1 MSGRGPACEART
13 HTGRS
18 AGTQKKGERRSDPVA
33 AKRGQWGL
41 RCAIES
47 LSNLVLTQQWQV
59 QQDLEGLRVG
69 RHHNELR
76 NATIQRLGGC
86 GSDEGGAVG
95 YIPLDREVVPGRA
108 PSFAPFFSC
117 L

>member
-18 AGTQKKGERRSDPVA
+18 AGKQKKGERRSDPVA

-41 RCAIES
+41 RCASES
-47 LSNLVLTQQWQV
+47 LANLVLTQQWQV

-76 NATIQRLGGC
+76 NATIQRQRRWGTWGVILAASSGAAARRYGPLG
-86 GSDEGGAVG
+86 
-95 YIPLDREVVPGRA
+95 
-108 PSFAPFFSC
+108 
-117 L
+117 